1 MYALRH
7 SSLRTQ
13 ARAICRRNAS
23 TTYVPPASAQYI
35 QPPPPPSKKKPAS
48 PNFLSGR
55 AKYYDTLDNLETAIQ
70 HSQRTLRNL
79 QLLPLPTYAKAAL
92 PQVRTV
98 WMTKEGM
105 SEAVGHPL
113 TTSRHRR
120 IISLLTELNT
130 HRRLAEAGG
139 YSDLSNGI
147 GSLLIMFEK
156 ANKDAVLARGIKK
169 PVKFDTYGRT
179 YTVGKRKTSSAR
191 VWIIPVKQ
199 PALTKAASDA
209 VPVPATSEPAPVTTT
224 TILVN
229 NTPLSEYFTLPADR
243 EKIVRPFKLAG
254 LLGAYNVFALV
265 RGGGTTG
272 QAGALAQ
279 GIAKGLAAHVPDV
292 EPVLRRCTLPEII
305 SLFLG
310 LTEPLQPN

>member
-1 MYALRH
+1 
-7 SSLRTQ
+7 
-13 ARAICRRNAS
+13 
-23 TTYVPPASAQYI
+23 
-35 QPPPPPSKKKPAS
+35 
-48 PNFLSGR
+48 
-55 AKYYDTLDNLETAIQ
+55 
-70 HSQRTLRNL
+70 
-79 QLLPLPTYAKAAL
+79 
-92 PQVRTV
+92 
-98 WMTKEGM
+98 MTKEEM
-105 SEAVGHPL
+105 SKAVEEPL

-120 IISLLTELNT
+120 IIALLNELNT

-139 YSDLSNGI
+139 YSDLSDGI
-147 GSLLIMFEK
+147 GTLLIMFEK
-156 ANKDAVLARGIKK
+156 ANKNAVLARGIKK
-169 PVKFDTYGRT
+169 PVKFDTYGRS

-199 PALTKAASDA
+199 PAPAPADATNGA

-229 NTPLSEYFTLPADR
+229 NTPLSEYFPLPADR

-279 GIAKGLAAHVPDV
+279 GIAKGLAAHVPEV
-292 EPVLRRCTLPEII
+292 ELVLRRSKLTRRDPRMVERKKT
-305 SLFLG
+305 G
-310 LTEPLQPN
+310 LAKSRKRYAWVKR